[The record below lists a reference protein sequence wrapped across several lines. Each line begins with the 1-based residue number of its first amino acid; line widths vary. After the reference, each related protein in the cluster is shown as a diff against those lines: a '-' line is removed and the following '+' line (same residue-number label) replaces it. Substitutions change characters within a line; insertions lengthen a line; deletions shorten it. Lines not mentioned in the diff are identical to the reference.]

1 MRKYFFAL
9 SILLFTTSC
18 FAPTY
23 DFIELQSPL
32 TPQKKRQGIFLYGID
47 HKPDKKE
54 FEELVKVINE
64 VDEQAE
70 KASEEEIPLYIMV
83 EQWAIPHRKFVK
95 EGLINASIQEGLVPL
110 AEKGFFKKTKVISCE
125 VRKISKAAGD
135 LIFFTEEALTGMIK
149 ELEDEDFKAFYDRI
163 YGCRVTALT
172 FQHLCDD
179 FEEHYQK
186 MAKIGEGWRKENA
199 AVAAEF
205 EKSLNFARKEYNW
218 LLHVMK
224 LQQIDHNQLI
234 HEYSRKLFREKDV
247 AKRGEL
253 SEAIRNAFRRFVDLF
268 VYDQILT
275 LQKQNVKNIAVF
287 VGGGHSHRISDHLY
301 DSAYTSEYLRG
312 ISDSF
317 KLKDFQLLK
326 KSVLPDIV
334 PLKNSTAEEPVP
346 HRICV
351 LL

>member
-9 SILLFTTSC
+9 SILSFTTSC

-23 DFIELQSPL
+23 DSIELQSPL

-54 FEELVKVINE
+54 FEELIKVINE

-70 KASEEEIPLYIMV
+70 KASEEDIPLYILV
-83 EQWAIPHRKFVK
+83 EQSFIPHRRFVK
-95 EGLINASIQEGLVPL
+95 EGHVYPSIQDGLVPL
-110 AEKGFFKKTKVISCE
+110 AEKGFFKKSKVISCE

-135 LIFFTEEALTGMIK
+135 LIAVPNEEVINSRTH
-149 ELEDEDFKAFYDRI
+149 EYVDDDFKAFDDKM
-163 YGCRVTALT
+163 YGCRPSELT
-172 FQHLCDD
+172 FRHLCND
-179 FEEHYQK
+179 FELHYQK

-199 AVAAEF
+199 VVAAEF
-205 EKSLNFARKEYNW
+205 EKSLNLARKEYNW

-224 LQQIDHNQLI
+224 LQQIDFNQLI
-234 HEYSRKLFREKDV
+234 HEYSRKLFREKDE
-247 AKRGEL
+247 AKRGDL
-253 SEAIRNAFRRFVDLF
+253 DEAITNAFRRFVDLF
-268 VYDQILT
+268 VYDRVLT

-287 VGGGHSHRISDHLY
+287 VGGGHSQRISDHLY

-312 ISDSF
+312 ISNSF
-317 KLKDFQLLK
+317 KLKDFQLLR
-326 KSVLPDIV
+326 KSVCAEVV
-334 PLKNSTAEEPVP
+334 PIKEAVPAEAN
-346 HRICV
+346 RICV